1 MLDKFVNEGNKS
13 RIRVLEY
20 LKKSTFDLK
29 RFNIQDFVDYPGG
42 IALMDKKNRKIVIYD
57 DYLIGKIQVIYKKI
71 KKSEDEIKAEIQ
83 SNLWLKYS
91 TNAENIN
98 QIARLERDD
107 NGNITFYRYEIN
119 EKRELKRVHTSLKF
133 NECNELYDIYDYLKS
148 EINLMHNHA
157 KMSI

>member
-107 NGNITFYRYEIN
+107 KYNI
-119 EKRELKRVHTSLKF
+119 L
-133 NECNELYDIYDYLKS
+133 
-148 EINLMHNHA
+148 
-157 KMSI
+157 